1 MFRQSN
7 AILHLVIKHLR
18 PQVFIIGYSAGAYLA
33 YCRIIGIV
41 TLHLFSGS
49 FRLDFLEEPTQRHAA
64 RF

>member
-1 MFRQSN
+1 VKRHIAEYGGN
-7 AILHLVIKHLR
+7 ADR
-18 PQVFIIGYSAGAYLA
+18 VFIIEYSAGAYLA